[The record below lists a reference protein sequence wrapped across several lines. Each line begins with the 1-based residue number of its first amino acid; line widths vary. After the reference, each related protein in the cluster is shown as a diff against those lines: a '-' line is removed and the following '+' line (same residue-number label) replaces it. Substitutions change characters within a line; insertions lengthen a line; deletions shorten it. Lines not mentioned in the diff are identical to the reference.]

1 MSQCI
6 SGTYISFTFLCRHAF
21 YMHFLFLIS
30 CLFTLNYLVKGF
42 ESSEKPPSLYLGD
55 EMCCRYGFYLE
66 EEALKFQN
74 NFPYF
79 KPY

>member
-1 MSQCI
+1 
-6 SGTYISFTFLCRHAF
+6 
-21 YMHFLFLIS
+21 
-30 CLFTLNYLVKGF
+30 VKGF